1 MLTIGSE
8 GLGGADMWYWHIFF
22 YELRVACLI
31 RASLCRLIC
40 GGLWNSA
47 TGRKVVVVF
56 VVDWVDF
63 EFG

>member
-8 GLGGADMWYWHIFF
+8 GLGGVDVVLAYFF
-22 YELRVACLI
+22 FCELRVACLI

-47 TGRKVVVVF
+47 TGRKVVVF